1 MTPYMRNHPIKFW
14 PGKPTAF
21 LPSKRYI
28 AAEIEIASG
37 GYRANETLDNWHV
50 SVVPDGSV
58 SNGCELNTAPAIGD
72 TFVRQIT
79 EICRDMAQGEAAKVD
94 NRCGLH
100 LHVDARDF
108 SYPSW
113 ARLLW
118 IWAHIESAV
127 YSTLPNSRRSN
138 TYCQRYDYIIN
149 EYAGSPRKMTGA
161 DMRQMLV
168 AAIRQTRDRVG
179 GEYEYASRKEWEKE
193 RVREVKA
200 EIKGIPYVRKS
211 RISGMRFKD
220 RKMEYGASP
229 GGSRYYGLNLQ
240 AAFEHGTVEFRCHSG
255 TVDAE
260 KITNWAV
267 LCTAILDT
275 AKKYTLEQVQEL
287 RALESWAALMRIL
300 PHEDARQYFTAR
312 RAKFA

>member
-1 MTPYMRNHPIKFW
+1 MRKHPIKFW

-21 LPSKRYI
+21 LPSRRYI

-37 GYRANETLDNWHV
+37 GSCANETLDEWHV

-72 TFVRQIT
+72 TFVKQIT
-79 EICRDMAQGEAAKVD
+79 AICRDMAAESNPAKVD

-108 SYPSW
+108 NYPSW

-118 IWAHIESAV
+118 IWAHVESAV

-138 TYCQRYDYIIN
+138 TYCQRYDYVIN
-149 EYAGSPRKMTGA
+149 EYAGQPRKMTGA

-179 GEYEYASRKEWEKE
+179 GEYEYASRKDWERE
-193 RVREVKA
+193 RIREVKA
-200 EIKGIPYVRKS
+200 EIKGLPYVRKS
-211 RISGMRFKD
+211 RIDTMRFKD
-220 RKMEYGASP
+220 AKNEYGNSP

-255 TVDAE
+255 TVDAD

-275 AKKYTLEQVQEL
+275 AKKYNVEDVKAL
-287 RALESWAALMRIL
+287 RDMTPWAALMRIL
-300 PHEDARQYFTAR
+300 PTEDSRQYFTR
-312 RAKFA
+312 RKEKFA